1 MRPHPFLI
9 LPAALLA
16 AAVAAAGPAGAPPP
30 RHDLPEIRA
39 AGRLR
44 HLGAPYA
51 GFVTAAGDGLDVELV
66 QLFCAE
72 LGVQYEHVETDRQRD
87 ITDLTGRMFTRD
99 GDEVTV
105 TGTTARRGDVLAHGL
120 TVLPW
125 REQLVRF
132 AEPMFPT
139 QVWLI
144 APATSRV
151 RPIAPSGIAAADI
164 ESTQRLVAGVS
175 VMAKPNSCLDPK
187 LYDLADHGALV
198 VPYEGSL
205 DHVVP
210 NLLSGM
216 AEMAVLDAP
225 SALVALRRWEGKIKV
240 LGPLSEPQHLSA
252 AFAPD
257 SPQLA
262 AAFAAFLDRCRADG
276 TYETLLRRYYPG
288 VWAHFPGFFPD
299 RRDVQ

>member
-9 LPAALLA
+9 LVATLFAAS
-16 AAVAAAGPAGAPPP
+16 AAAGPAAAPPPP
-30 RHDLPEIRA
+30 RHDLPEILA

-51 GFVTAAGDGLDVELV
+51 GFVTGAGEGLDVELV
-66 QLFCAE
+66 QLFCRE
-72 LGVQYEHVETDRQRD
+72 LGVEYVYVETDRQRD
-87 ITDLTGRMFTRD
+87 LTDLTGLVFTRD

-105 TGTTARRGDVLAHGL
+105 TGTAARRGDLLACGPA
-120 TVLPW
+120 VLPW
-125 REQLVRF
+125 REKLADF
-132 AEPMFPT
+132 AAPMFPT

-144 APATSRV
+144 APATARA
-151 RPIAPSGIAAADI
+151 RPIAPTGNSTVDI
-164 ESTQRLVAGVS
+164 ERTLRLVAGVS
-175 VMAKPNSCLDPK
+175 VMVKPDACLEPERC
-187 LYDLADHGALV
+187 DLAGHGALE

-205 DHVVP
+205 EHVAP

-225 SALVALRRWEGKIKV
+225 SALVALRRWEGKVKV
-240 LGPLSEPQHLSA
+240 LGPLSPAQHLSA

-257 SPQLA
+257 APQLA

-276 TYETLLRRYYPG
+276 TYENLLRRYYPG
-288 VWAHFPGFFPD
+288 VWAHFPGFFPE